1 MENVVVSMMCGVMFG
16 VNLLGAY
23 FAWAFVRSGFHL
35 TPFLLSAFMY
45 KLSLL
50 MSFEITS
57 FLGVRNDG
65 LLQTLL
71 LIPIFISFSTTLFLR
86 GMEKKERK
94 RIRNF

>member
-1 MENVVVSMMCGVMFG
+1 MENLVVSMLCGVMFG

-23 FAWAFVRSGFHL
+23 FAWAFVKSGFGFV
-35 TPFLLSAFMY
+35 PFILSAFMY

-50 MSFEITS
+50 VSAEITS
-57 FLGVRNDG
+57 ILGVRNDG